1 MIDVPVYNMAGEQ
14 TGAIQIDE
22 AVLGGIVRARLLK
35 QAVVAY
41 SSAQRQ
47 GSSRTKSRGMIA
59 GSTRKLFR
67 QKGTGNARRGPIR
80 TNVMRGGGVA
90 FAKAERDFR
99 REMPKKARRL
109 ARNSA
114 ILAKIKDN
122 SALILDPIAMAAP
135 KTKELAKALK
145 AVGAERGCV
154 LALGEPN
161 EAILKSGRNIRNTEV
176 RAVGELCAYE
186 VLRRSK
192 LVFTKSAFETL
203 LRDPVALKSA
213 QAAQG

>member
-1 MIDVPVYNMAGEQ
+1 MIDVPVYNMSGEQ
-14 TGAIQIDE
+14 TGSMQIDE
-22 AVLGGIVRARLLK
+22 AILGGRIRPVLLK
-35 QAVVAY
+35 QSILSYRA
-41 SSAQRQ
+41 AQRQ
-47 GSSRTKSRGMIA
+47 GSARTKSRGMVA

-67 QKGTGNARRGPIR
+67 QKGTGNARRGPVR

-90 FAKAERDFR
+90 FAKLERDFS

-122 SALILDPIAMAAP
+122 KALILDPIALAGP
-135 KTKELAKALK
+135 KTKELVKALK

-161 EAILKSGRNIRNTEV
+161 EALYKSGRNIQKTEIRPV
-176 RAVGELCAYE
+176 SELCAYE
-186 VLRRSK
+186 VLRRRK

-203 LRDPVALKSA
+203 LRDPVALKST
-213 QAAQG
+213 QASQG